1 MEKELKQFILE
12 IYVDL
17 VEEYKKGGNE
27 DYPMY
32 EIHSTIKKIEEKL
45 KEII

>member
-17 VEEYKKGGNE
+17 VEEYKTGGNE
-27 DYPMY
+27 DYPIY
-32 EIHSTIKKIEEKL
+32 DIYKTILKIENKL